1 VFHYKRGKS
10 QDWST
15 LTRVC
20 DNSADL
26 KIFSEIQIQMPA
38 SNSDTPLVSV
48 ITPAYNAS
56 AFIAECIQSVQAQTH
71 SNWEHVIV
79 DDCSS
84 DDTRAIVE
92 RFQASDPKVRLIPN
106 QSNLGVA
113 ETRNRAIAEAGGQF
127 VAFLDSDDL
136 WLPEKLERQL
146 AFMKATGAALSF
158 TAYRRITEDGTRQ
171 GEMIHVPPQVSYT
184 DLLKNTSIGCLTVM
198 LDRHQTGPVKMEK
211 IKHEDYVLW
220 LSLLRQGLVAHGLDE
235 DLARYRVV
243 KSSITSNKLKSVS
256 WVWNIY
262 RNVEHLGVFQ
272 SAYYFVQYLSY
283 AVKKGRTL

>member
-1 VFHYKRGKS
+1 
-10 QDWST
+10 
-15 LTRVC
+15 
-20 DNSADL
+20 
-26 KIFSEIQIQMPA
+26 MPA

-56 AFIAECIQSVQAQTH
+56 AFIAECIRSVQAQAH